1 MAMNI
6 PGYKIIELIKG
17 EGGKERFLATQVSTG
32 RPVVIKTLAKSLFN
46 QAALGDGLQQ
56 FLKDGESAK
65 YISHPN
71 IAQLHDVGHT
81 DEVVYSIV
89 DYVSGD
95 TLQARAQKM
104 CLLDKIYVIKQLAG
118 ALDYLAERNMGH
130 FNIRPANIILCAKTS
145 RAILTDFG
153 FARDLYPGADLLLQ
167 AQQLEFAD
175 YVSPEQLQKESLDI
189 RADLYSLGAIFCFLL
204 TGRAPFKK
212 GAEAVGTKH
221 IGVSFVE
228 LPRELSLFQ
237 GFIDYALAKM
247 PQERFQSG
255 REMIEELDN
264 IDDEAVIALE
274 GYQADSGKAGGG
286 GKKGLAGA
294 GSNVV
299 SLASVLKKKKVN
311 FHELLRPKEEE
322 PVQLSPEEE
331 ALCKTW
337 QDVPPTEFN
346 NSYEILEDGGVSW
359 EHTQDAVT
367 DLFNGPELG
376 AEEITADP
384 ESSIADVSGETA
396 NVASAAEMTTD
407 DGAATLDSSV
417 AAEPKHRPYQSPI
430 EGPWPPAEPGSG
442 KRSSKRRTFLLA
454 LLLLASALFYY
465 YYQ

>member
-17 EGGKERFLATQVSTG
+17 EGGEERFLATQLSTG

-71 IAQLHDVGHT
+71 IAQLHEVGHN

-89 DYVSGD
+89 DYVPGD
-95 TLQARAQKM
+95 TLQSRAQKM

-130 FNIRPANIILCAKTS
+130 FNIQPANIILCSKTS

-153 FARDLYPGADLLLQ
+153 FARDLCLGADLLIQDQESEL
-167 AQQLEFAD
+167 AD
-175 YVSPEQLQKESLDI
+175 YVSPEQLKNESVDI
-189 RADLYSLGAIFCFLL
+189 RADLYSLGAVFCFML

-255 REMIEELDN
+255 HEMIEELDN

-274 GYQADSGKAGGG
+274 GYQAEPGKAGDS

-299 SLASVLKKKKVN
+299 SLTSVLKKKKVN
-311 FHELLRPKEEE
+311 FHELLKPKEEV
-322 PVQLSPEEE
+322 PPQPSPEEE
-331 ALCKTW
+331 ELRKSW
-337 QDVPPTEFN
+337 QDIPPTQFN

-367 DLFNGPELG
+367 DLFNGPELEMQEST
-376 AEEITADP
+376 AESDLPITDVGG
-384 ESSIADVSGETA
+384 ESTDIGSIVPQAPDQSSSRSLLAEGE
-396 NVASAAEMTTD
+396 
-407 DGAATLDSSV
+407 L
-417 AAEPKHRPYQSPI
+417 KHKPYQNPI
-430 EGPWPPAEPGSG
+430 EGPWPPVDPVAG
-442 KRSSKRRTFLLA
+442 KAAASKRRTFLLA
-454 LLLLASALFYY
+454 LLLLASALLYCY
-465 YYQ
+465 